1 MSGTGLFF
9 LRRTRIIAGFYPPQL
24 FFGRVDL
31 SPQRRGPGFF
41 RLRSQALQSLIL
53 LLEFSSNG
61 FQILFSLFHG
71 LSASLKPDKGLMK
84 SVSQKIHI
92 GLIFIKRFKNAA
104 LFHGV
109 VKNRLKLGV
118 VFSIQGAELI
128 GLDKPE
134 IIEKFPELLLGEAAG

>member
-24 FFGRVDL
+24 FFSRVDL

-41 RLRSQALQSLIL
+41 RLRPQTLQSLIL

-61 FQILFSLFHG
+61 FQVLFSLFHG
-71 LSASLKPDKGLMK
+71 LVTRLKPDKGLMK

-104 LFHGV
+104 LFDRLM
-109 VKNRLKLGV
+109 KNRFKLGV
-118 VFSIQGAELI
+118 VFSVQ
-128 GLDKPE
+128 D
-134 IIEKFPELLLGEAAG
+134 